1 MIRQKGP
8 ASGYL
13 SQAFLAQLFFWS
25 VFTVNLLYQVQ
36 IVGMNA
42 LQLVL
47 AGTVLELTIFICEIP
62 TGLIADYKG
71 RKFSIVLGYFLIGIG
86 FLIEGSFPIFTAIL
100 IAQIIWGIGYTCIS
114 GALQAWITD
123 EIGLEKVDK
132 VFITGAKYENSGT
145 LFGILLAI
153 GIGYLSLQASIIIGA
168 IGFFLLSL
176 YLSKTMTETIIIKE
190 KEQDSHSVI
199 HDMKSMLIS
208 VFSSY
213 KENHLLR
220 YVLLIALI
228 VGIYSEGFDRLWISH
243 ITNSIEG
250 ALSEKNMIFLI
261 GGLQFITSILIII
274 AFHFLDR
281 MSEKIN
287 FKSLYKIL
295 RLSYLILIVALI
307 FFALATNLMGLMFFF
322 LIIQVIRHVA
332 STFETIWFN
341 QLITDSSRRATF
353 FSFKGQVDAIGQ
365 IGGGPVTGLI
375 SQYTSIRTGLAISA
389 ILLTPMLFI
398 YQKLL
403 KTLSAK

>member
-1 MIRQKGP
+1 MTRQKGP
-8 ASGYL
+8 ASVYL
-13 SQAFLAQLFFWS
+13 SQSFLSQLFFWS

-47 AGTVLELTIFICEIP
+47 AGTVLELTVFICEIP

-71 RKFSIVLGYFLIGIG
+71 RKFSIVLGYLLIGIG

-100 IAQIIWGIGYTCIS
+100 IAQVIWGIGYTCIS

-123 EIGLEKVDK
+123 EIGLDKVDK
-132 VFITGAKYENSGT
+132 VFINGTKYENSGT

-153 GIGYLSLQASIIIGA
+153 VIGYLSLQASIIIGA

-176 YLSKTMTETIIIKE
+176 YLWKSMTETIVREQKE
-190 KEQDSHSVI
+190 KESLSFI
-199 HDMKSMLIS
+199 NDMKSMLVS

-213 KENHLLR
+213 KGNRLLR
-220 YVLLIALI
+220 YVILIALI

-250 ALSEKNMIFLI
+250 ALSEKNMIFLV
-261 GGLQFITSILIII
+261 GGLQFVTSILIII
-274 AFHFLDR
+274 VFQFLNR
-281 MSEKIN
+281 MSEKID

-295 RLSYLILIVALI
+295 RLSYLFLIVALI
-307 FFALATNLMGLMFFF
+307 FFAFTTNLIGLMFFF
-322 LIIQVIRHVA
+322 LIIQVIRYIA

-341 QLITDSSRRATF
+341 QLITDSSKRATF
-353 FSFKGQVDAIGQ
+353 FSFKGQMDAIGQ
-365 IGGGPVTGLI
+365 IGGGPVSGFI
-375 SQYTSIRTGLAISA
+375 SQFTSIKIGLAMSA
-389 ILLTPMLFI
+389 ILLTPVLFI

-403 KTLSAK
+403 KTRD